1 MPIETKTGGAYIPPA
16 RLRQLQQNLTDKT
29 SEAYQKLTWE
39 ALKKSLNGLINKVNI
54 GNIKFIIPEIFSENL
69 VRGQG
74 VFVKSIMKAQQAS
87 QPFTPVF
94 AAVVA
99 IINTKFPMVGELL
112 LNRLLMQFRR
122 AYKRS
127 DKQACLSSTHFIA
140 HLVNQRVANEIVAL
154 QILTLLLERPTD
166 DSVEVAVGYMRQVGA
181 FLLLESTRA
190 CNAVFERFRG
200 ILHEGK
206 IDKRS
211 QYMVEVLFQVRKEN
225 FKDHV
230 SIPEGLD
237 IVEEEDQITHMIGL
251 TDDLDV
257 QEGLNVFRF
266 DDEFLSNEAKYEA
279 MKREILGEESD
290 DEDEEGSDED
300 EEDEVEIEEQR
311 QVQIRDATNTN
322 LINLRR
328 AIYLCIMSSLNYEE
342 CAHKLLKLTIQPG
355 QEIEL
360 ANMVIEC
367 CSQETTYVNF
377 YGLLGERFC
386 QLSQEWASSFAQ
398 AFEETFQTVHRFESN
413 RLRNIAKFFAHV
425 LASDALTWEVFGLI
439 RLTEDDTTSSSRIFC
454 KILFQELSASMGL
467 KRLNERL
474 HDQTMVVTVETPKG
488 LVTRNVF
495 DGLFPKENLRD
506 TRFAINYFTSI
517 GLGGLTEEMRE
528 FLKTA
533 AVESDSSES
542 SSGSESDSDTSSD
555 SDSEDEDDGRGQRKG
570 NSRRVS
576 PSPRRRRDS
585 RSPVRSRKS
594 SPSPPRRRR
603 DSRSPVKR
611 ARSPVSRRRDS
622 RSPPRRSFDSR
633 SPVKRARRDSR
644 SPPRRRD
651 SRSPPR
657 RRPDSRSPPRRRDS
671 RSPPRR
677 RDSRSPPRRRD
688 SRSPPRIV
696 QKSVSIPSTPS
707 PKSVARLASRD
718 ISKTENANLISVM
731 KEQLQFLNPNPKLAE
746 KCIPRV
752 LI

>member
-1 MPIETKTGGAYIPPA
+1 MPIESKTGGAYIPPA
-16 RLRQLQQNLTDKT
+16 RLKQLQASITDKS

-39 ALKKSLNGLINKVNI
+39 ALKKSINGLINKVNVA
-54 GNIKFIIPEIFSENL
+54 NIKFIIPEIFSENL

-99 IINTKFPMVGELL
+99 IINTKFPMIGELL
-112 LNRLLMQFRR
+112 INRLLMQFRR

-127 DKQACLSSTHFIA
+127 DKQACLSSTNFIA

-266 DDEFLSNEAKYEA
+266 DQEFLSNEAKYEA

-290 DEDEEGSDED
+290 DEEGSEEGSDDED
-300 EEDEVEIEEQR
+300 EEEIEEQR
-311 QVQIRDATNTN
+311 ETQIRDATNTN
-322 LINLRR
+322 LVNLRR
-328 AIYLCIMSSLNYEE
+328 AIYLCIMSSLNFEE

-386 QLSQEWASSFAQ
+386 QLSQEWASAFAQ
-398 AFEETFQTVHRFESN
+398 SFEETFQTVHRFESN

-439 RLTEDDTTSSSRIFC
+439 RLTEQDTTSSSRIFC

-467 KRLNERL
+467 TKLNERL
-474 HDQTMVVTVETPKG
+474 HDQTMVVTVETPSG
-488 LVTRNVF
+488 LLTRNVF

-533 AVESDSSES
+533 AVESESSESDSSSGSDTSSESDSSES
-542 SSGSESDSDTSSD
+542 
-555 SDSEDEDDGRGQRKG
+555 EDDRK
-570 NSRRVS
+570 
-576 PSPRRRRDS
+576 PPRRRDSPQKVQRRES
-585 RSPVRSRKS
+585 RSPVRSRRS
-594 SPSPPRRRR
+594 SPSPARRRR

-611 ARSPVSRRRDS
+611 ARSPVARRRDS
-622 RSPPRRSFDSR
+622 RSPPPRRRLDSR
-633 SPVKRARRDSR
+633 SPVKRAKLDSR
-644 SPPRRRD
+644 SPPARRRRD

-657 RRPDSRSPPRRRDS
+657 RRRDS

-677 RDSRSPPRRRD
+677 RRD
-688 SRSPPRIV
+688 SRSPPGR
-696 QKSVSIPSTPS
+696 SSRS
-707 PKSVARLASRD
+707 PKLSGTSSLTNGRLASRD
-718 ISKTENANLISVM
+718 ISRSPPRRSPSPSQHRERKPYQRYERAAPAPVEDQSVAPVSG
-731 KEQLQFLNPNPKLAE
+731 KVHPSRLNMIK
-746 KCIPRV
+746 
-752 LI
+752 